1 MIVKCVKEKCSQYHL
16 VVSEK
21 NICCGKRVFQNIIL
35 KYLCD
40 NSSCPRRVWGALA
53 SSPHNQFH
61 LHCLERDVILLQTN
75 WEGGKSWRKCERPR
89 SNETASLICLTT
101 SHFLCAS
108 SFLTLQ
114 MQFSP
119 STRKR
124 FPHCMTRRK
133 ERRRTVEDK
142 PLQVHCSLISST
154 NRPKHDSSSFYGA
167 PLESELQ
174 HIERYL
180 GRLKPIDC
188 CLIWI
193 YTGASK
199 FIPPCYT
206 RLYKKT
212 RNTWIVCT
220 G

>member
-1 MIVKCVKEKCSQYHL
+1 MIVNCIKEIFSEYHL
-16 VVSEK
+16 VVSK
-21 NICCGKRVFQNIIL
+21 KIICCGKRVFQNIIL
-35 KYLCD
+35 KYICE
-40 NSSCPRRVWGALA
+40 NSSCPRNVWGALA

-61 LHCLERDVILLQTN
+61 LHCLERLVILLQTN
-75 WEGGKSWRKCERPR
+75 WESGKSWKNVRGLVVMKQHP
-89 SNETASLICLTT
+89 SSVWQP
-101 SHFLCAS
+101 SHLLCVS

>member
-1 MIVKCVKEKCSQYHL
+1 MMVNCFKEIFSQYHL
-16 VVSEK
+16 VVSK
-21 NICCGKRVFQNIIL
+21 KLYAAGKEYFKIL
-35 KYLCD
+35 FWNTYVITLPVPDMCEE
-40 NSSCPRRVWGALA
+40 PLQA
-53 SSPHNQFH
+53 HNQFH
-61 LHCLERDVILLQTN
+61 LHCLERLVILLQTN
-75 WEGGKSWRKCERPR
+75 WESGKSWRKCERPR

-174 HIERYL
+174 HTERYL

-212 RNTWIVCT
+212 RNTWIVCA